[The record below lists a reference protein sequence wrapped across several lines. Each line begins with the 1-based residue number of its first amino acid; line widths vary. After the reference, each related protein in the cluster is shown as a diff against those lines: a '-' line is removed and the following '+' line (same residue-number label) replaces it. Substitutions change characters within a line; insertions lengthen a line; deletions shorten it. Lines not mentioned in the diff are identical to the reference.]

1 MRQFRINKEVI
12 IMGAVLAVTF
22 IVFVAQGGFTPNMPA
37 AERYSL
43 TAVMIIAAI
52 VAIVASAKKPK
63 AEKVAIIAQRVR
75 ERKRYLPQLKQAI
88 DDYINRMDLL
98 TQNKSLY
105 IPERYTASVP
115 TRSFKW
121 TWLWVDNHIYK
132 RLQRNDE
139 ELDKIRRTIDSYSTR
154 VKDKK
159 VRNFALGLPRASH
172 HAYSY
177 VIYTNLVGALWEK
190 LPFVV
195 RALCWL
201 GRKMQTRFRRH
212 QHETNDRIDELL
224 EGEPDDM

>member
-1 MRQFRINKEVI
+1 MV
-12 IMGAVLAVTF
+12 VLAV
-22 IVFVAQGGFTPNMPA
+22 VA
-37 AERYSL
+37 L
-43 TAVMIIAAI
+43 L
-52 VAIVASAKKPK
+52 ASAKRTKSER
-63 AEKVAIIAQRVR
+63 ATIIAERAR
-75 ERKRYLPQLKQAI
+75 ERKRYLPRLKQAI

-98 TQNKSLY
+98 TQDKSLY
-105 IPERYTASVP
+105 IPEHYIANVP
-115 TRSFKW
+115 TKSFKW

-132 RLQRNDE
+132 RLQRDDE
-139 ELDKIRRTIDSYSTR
+139 ELDKIRRTIDSYATR

-159 VRNFALGLPRASH
+159 VRNFALGIPTASH

-177 VIYTNLVGALWEK
+177 LIYTNLVAMLWEK

-212 QHETNDRIDELL
+212 QRNINDRIEKLL